1 MHEPAP
7 ADPYREQKRVFSPL
21 ELELHTT
28 VGVQHGCWETSS
40 GPLQEQEVP
49 VLHVCD
55 FRIDLFT
62 SSILKTLQYY
72 APLSYV
78 CDVGTTPKLPASSL
92 PLRLYMNR

>member
-1 MHEPAP
+1 MCVHEPAP

-49 VLHVCD
+49 VTTGTP
-55 FRIDLFT
+55 F
-62 SSILKTLQYY
+62 SSCM
-72 APLSYV
+72 YV
-78 CDVGTTPKLPASSL
+78 FLE
-92 PLRLYMNR
+92 